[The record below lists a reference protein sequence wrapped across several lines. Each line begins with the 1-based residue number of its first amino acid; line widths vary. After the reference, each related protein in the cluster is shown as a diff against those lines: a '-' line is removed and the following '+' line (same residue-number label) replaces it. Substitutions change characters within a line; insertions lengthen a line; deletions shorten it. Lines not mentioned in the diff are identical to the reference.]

1 MAAIRI
7 LSVDDEEEI
16 EFLITQ
22 FFRRK
27 IRSGEYE
34 FFFAHNGV
42 EGLTALHDHPDSRL
56 SSATSTCPRWTV

>member
-1 MAAIRI
+1 MATVKL

-16 EFLITQ
+16 EFLMKQ

-42 EGLTALHDHPDSRL
+42 EGLKVLGAS
-56 SSATSTCPRWTV
+56 

>member
-27 IRSGEYE
+27 IRSGR
-34 FFFAHNGV
+34 
-42 EGLTALHDHPDSRL
+42 TSR
-56 SSATSTCPRWTV
+56 RRKN